1 MAGSESNIQPGPI
14 YFPGGGPIQPI
25 DPQRPTPVP
34 IQPTVVPPAVPQPAA
49 NQPTGGG
56 SGAGGHARS
65 SINSAF
71 LSSQPGARDVRVA
84 PAAMPGAVSAQSQAV
99 PVQPAVQPYA
109 PGATSVQPGIAVA
122 PVMGTTAGSQPAGAA
137 RLQGGRPAPV
147 QPARPQPVAAGVAGQ
162 RPAMA
167 GAQEDEEDE
176 DIYEKAVRNTPP
188 WLISTA
194 VHMLLM
200 IILGL
205 IAAGAAAVVSSVELT
220 AEAED
225 TIDEELIYAEQLGNQ
240 VEIDSP
246 LAVED
251 DFTVQ
256 KPVLAEA
263 NLPPV
268 ENPFATP
275 FSETEPSPD
284 GTTAVSDIAANAIG
298 LALDGRD
305 AGVKRALLGRYGGNA
320 TTEEAV
326 LRGLEWLARQQQRD
340 GSWSLSGPYRDGVEK
355 AFDNPQAATAMALL
369 AFQGYGDTHLEG
381 RFKANVS
388 KGWQWLLKEQNAD
401 GCFFVEGPF
410 NHRFYTQGQC
420 TIAVCE
426 ILTMTKDQRFRD
438 AAERAVQYCLKSQ
451 SSEGGWRY
459 SPNADSDLSVTGWIV
474 MALQSARMAGID
486 VPAENLH
493 QVERFLDRIAQT
505 DGSRYPYQKG
515 GEPRLAMTAEAML
528 CRQYLGWRRTDP
540 RMVDAMDWITRDDN
554 LISFTK
560 NRDVYYWYYATQAC
574 HHMEGEWW
582 KRWNTVMRQVMCEQQ
597 VKSGPESGSWDPYR
611 PSEDAWARHG
621 GRLYVTC
628 LSIYMLEVY
637 YRHLP
642 IYTKVYTDLLKS
654 GRTPGT

>member
-1 MAGSESNIQPGPI
+1 MAGSESNIQPGPV
-14 YFPGGGPIQPI
+14 YFPGGGPPQPI
-25 DPQRPTPVP
+25 GPQRPISAPPQPGGAYP
-34 IQPTVVPPAVPQPAA
+34 IAPQPTVPPVPMAQPGGAVPGRPAA
-49 NQPTGGG
+49 YPAAQPVA
-56 SGAGGHARS
+56 SNARIAPADDAGPLPVQPRVAPG
-65 SINSAF
+65 
-71 LSSQPGARDVRVA
+71 QPGA
-84 PAAMPGAVSAQSQAV
+84 
-99 PVQPAVQPYA
+99 QPYA
-109 PGATSVQPGIAVA
+109 VA
-122 PVMGTTAGSQPAGAA
+122 PSLAQPRVGAGQVPAASVARSAGAA
-137 RLQGGRPAPV
+137 RPQAGAG
-147 QPARPQPVAAGVAGQ
+147 QPARPRPVSAGASGQ
-162 RPAMA
+162 ATAMA
-167 GAQEDEEDE
+167 GAQEEEEDE

-194 VHMLLM
+194 LHMLLM

-220 AEAED
+220 VEAEE
-225 TIDEELIYAEQLGNQ
+225 TIDEEMIYAEQLGNQ

-340 GSWSLSGPYRDGVEK
+340 GSWSLSGPFRDGVEK

-369 AFQGYGDTHLEG
+369 AFQGYGDTHVEG

-426 ILTMTKDQRFRD
+426 ILTMTKDQRFRE

-486 VPAENLH
+486 VPADNLH
-493 QVERFLDRIAQT
+493 QVERFLDRIAQA

-515 GEPRLAMTAEAML
+515 GEPKLAMTAEAML
-528 CRQYLGWRRTDP
+528 CRQYLGWRRNDP
-540 RMVDAMDWITRDDN
+540 RMIDAMDWITRDDN

-560 NRDVYYWYYATQAC
+560 NRDVYYWYYATQAA

-582 KRWNTVMRQVMCEQQ
+582 KRWNTVMRQIMCAQQ

-611 PSEDAWARHG
+611 PSEDAWTRHG

>member
-1 MAGSESNIQPGPI
+1 MAGSESNIQPGPV
-14 YFPGGGPIQPI
+14 YYPGGVPPQPI
-25 DPQRPTPVP
+25 GPQPPMPAPVRPVAAVP
-34 IQPTVVPPAVPQPAA
+34 GAPQPAA
-49 NQPTGGG
+49 PSAPGVQSGGMVPG
-56 SGAGGHARS
+56 SP
-65 SINSAF
+65 SAY
-71 LSSQPGARDVRVA
+71 
-84 PAAMPGAVSAQSQAV
+84 PAAQPVANNARAVPGAV
-99 PVQPAVQPYA
+99 PVQPSAVPVQPVAQPYA
-109 PGATSVQPGIAVA
+109 
-122 PVMGTTAGSQPAGAA
+122 AGSSAGQPRGANVPTAAATAA
-137 RLQGGRPAPV
+137 RSAAA
-147 QPARPQPVAAGVAGQ
+147 ARPQAAAGQPVRPRPVAAGASGQ
-162 RPAMA
+162 AQAMA
-167 GAQEDEEDE
+167 GAQEGEEDE
-176 DIYEKAVRNTPP
+176 DLYEKAVRNTPP

-194 VHMLLM
+194 LHMLLM

-220 AEAED
+220 AEAEEPVD
-225 TIDEELIYAEQLGNQ
+225 DELIYAEQLGNQ

-369 AFQGYGDTHLEG
+369 AFQGYGDTHVEG
-381 RFKANVS
+381 RFKSNVS

-474 MALQSARMAGID
+474 MALQSARMAGIE
-486 VPAENLH
+486 VPADNLH
-493 QVERFLDRIAQT
+493 QVERFLDRIAQA

-515 GEPRLAMTAEAML
+515 GEPKLSMTAEAML
-528 CRQYLGWRRTDP
+528 CRQYLGWRRTDQ

-582 KRWNTVMRQVMCEQQ
+582 KRWNTVMRQIMCEQQ
-597 VKSGPESGSWDPYR
+597 VKSGLESGSWDPYR
-611 PSEDAWARHG
+611 PSEDAWTRHG